1 MSLGRAL
8 GEHRAARHAGWRMLG
23 LSRAKGGYRGARRG
37 ASFVTPAGPRR
48 RLAMAGFTLIEMM
61 VALAIGL
68 AVVGALIAAYLSSF
82 ASGRHSDALV
92 QITEDA
98 TLALNVM
105 RQQVAQ
111 AGFSQPHG
119 VGPAGGLVLH
129 TFPAVAGCEASS
141 FADLQASILAPANC
155 QPTSPDQSTPDAL
168 EVAYEGSLLPAGSS
182 NGILGGPGTPQPL
195 DCLGNTFAKTHDDA
209 TGDDYWLND
218 SKFYVADNSL
228 YCHGPG
234 NRAGAAIVQNVE
246 TLQVTYGMAAAP
258 LGAPGA
264 GQVLYYD
271 DAPHPGSPLWANVVS
286 VKLCVQVRSATKV
299 LDKASAA
306 TLGSWIDCRNAPRT
320 STDGY
325 LRRTFTTTIVLQN
338 KLL

>member
-1 MSLGRAL
+1 MSRPV
-8 GEHRAARHAGWRMLG
+8 R
-23 LSRAKGGYRGARRG
+23 RRG
-37 ASFVTPAGPRR
+37 PA
-48 RLAMAGFTLIEMM
+48 AAGFTLIEMM
-61 VALAIGL
+61 VAMAIGL

-82 ASGRHSDALV
+82 ASGRHSDAVV

-111 AGFSQPHG
+111 AGFSQPHA
-119 VGPAGGLVLH
+119 VGEGGGLVLH
-129 TFPAVAGCEASS
+129 TFPAIVGCEAAN
-141 FADLQASILAPANC
+141 FADLQASVAVPVNC
-155 QPTSPDQSTPDAL
+155 QVTSADPSASDAI
-168 EVAYEGSLLPAGSS
+168 EVAYEGSVLPAKSS
-182 NGILGGPGTPQPL
+182 NGILGGAGTPQPL

-218 SKFYVADNSL
+218 SKFYVADGSL

-246 TLQVTYGMAAAP
+246 TLQVSYGMAAGPA
-258 LGAPGA
+258 GSPGA
-264 GQVLYYD
+264 GQIIYYD
-271 DAPHPGSPLWANVVS
+271 NAPQPGSPLWANVVS
-286 VKLCVQVRSATKV
+286 VKLCVQVRSAAKV

-306 TLGSWIDCRNAPRT
+306 TLGSWIDCRNAQRT
-320 STDGY
+320 TADGY

-338 KLL
+338 KLS

>member
-1 MSLGRAL
+1 MKRFPSRP
-8 GEHRAARHAGWRMLG
+8 RSHA
-23 LSRAKGGYRGARRG
+23 
-37 ASFVTPAGPRR
+37 
-48 RLAMAGFTLIEMM
+48 AGFTLIEMM

-68 AVVGALIAAYLSSF
+68 AVVGALIAAYLTSF
-82 ASGRHSDALV
+82 SSGRRSDALV
-92 QITEDA
+92 QVTEDA

-119 VGPAGGLVLH
+119 VNAAGGLVLH
-129 TFPAVAGCEASS
+129 AFPAVAGCEAAG
-141 FADLQASILAPANC
+141 FVDLQAGIAAPGNC
-155 QPTSPDQSTPDAL
+155 QAASTDPAPPDTI
-168 EVAYEGSLLPAGSS
+168 EVAYEGSVLPGKAS
-182 NGILGGPGTPQPL
+182 NGILGGAGTPQPL
-195 DCLGNTFAKTHDDA
+195 DCLGNTFPRTHDNA

-218 SKFYVADNSL
+218 SKFYVADGSL

-246 TLQVTYGMAAAP
+246 TLQVTYGMASAP
-258 LGAPGA
+258 AGAPGA
-264 GQVLYYD
+264 GQIVYYD
-271 DAPHPGSPLWANVVS
+271 SAPPPGSPLWADVVS
-286 VKLCVQVRSATKV
+286 VKLCVQVRSAAKV
-299 LDKASAA
+299 LDKASSP
-306 TLGSWIDCRNAPRT
+306 TLGGWIDCGNAQRT

>member
-1 MSLGRAL
+1 MSRQGVRNGGGR
-8 GEHRAARHAGWRMLG
+8 
-23 LSRAKGGYRGARRG
+23 
-37 ASFVTPAGPRR
+37 PRR
-48 RLAMAGFTLIEMM
+48 AQAGLTLIEMM

-68 AVVGALIAAYLSSF
+68 AVIGALITAYLSSF
-82 ASGRHSDALV
+82 ASGRRSDAVV

-119 VGPAGGLVLH
+119 VGAGGGLVLH
-129 TFPAVAGCEASS
+129 AFRAVAGCEATG
-141 FADLQASILAPANC
+141 FADLQASIAAPGNC
-155 QPTSPDQSTPDAL
+155 QPASNDPSAPDTI
-168 EVAYEGSLLPAGSS
+168 EVAYEGSVLPGMSS
-182 NGILGGPGTPQPL
+182 NGILGGTGTPQPL
-195 DCLGNTFAKTHDDA
+195 DCLGNGFAKTHDDA

-218 SKFYVADNSL
+218 SKFYVADGSL

-258 LGAPGA
+258 AGAPGA
-264 GQVLYYD
+264 GQVVYYD
-271 DAPHPGSPLWANVVS
+271 NAPPPGSPLWADVVS
-286 VKLCVQVRSATKV
+286 VKLCVQVRSAARV
-299 LDKASAA
+299 LDTASSP
-306 TLGSWIDCRNAPRT
+306 TLGGWIDCANAQRA
-320 STDGY
+320 SGDGY